1 MSPTNPHRWRIAWA
15 LAVTQTVGYGVLYY
29 SFGVFVSPMEA
40 EFGWSR
46 DQTSLAF
53 SLALLVSGL
62 ASVPVGHLVDRYG
75 GRGLLS
81 LGSLLAG
88 GLLLAWS
95 QIQSLTGL
103 YLVWLGMGVAIS
115 AVLYEVAFAVI
126 AVWFGNDR
134 PRAMLIVTMVA
145 GLASTVFV
153 PLANS
158 LLEVSGWRTA
168 VQILAVLLWVVCLP
182 LHLWVVRNPTHG
194 STHTRASHSGSAT
207 PLTLDANFW
216 WLTLSMALVRMAFS
230 GLAAH
235 LVPLLLEEGYTP
247 ALAAAAAGTVGAMQ
261 LLGRIVFTP
270 LSRKFAL
277 SRLTALNVAAH
288 GLGLL
293 ALGWVPG
300 WLGLGIFVV
309 LFGSTNGAITLA
321 RAALVGQTFPVT
333 QFGRINGRI
342 ALAVA
347 LGAATAPY
355 LAGSLHTA
363 SGNYQSTLLLLSV
376 TTLLAALAVDRVRPR
391 SV

>member
-1 MSPTNPHRWRIAWA
+1 MTDPHRWRIAWA

-29 SFGVFVSPMEA
+29 TFGVFVTPMET
-40 EFGWSR
+40 EFGWTR

-53 SLALLVSGL
+53 SLALVISGL

-75 GRGLLS
+75 GQGLLS
-81 LGSLLAG
+81 LGSLIAG
-88 GLLLAWS
+88 GLVWAWGQIDSLA
-95 QIQSLTGL
+95 GL
-103 YLVWLGMGVAIS
+103 YLVWLGMGIAFS

-126 AVWFGNDR
+126 AVWFTTDR

-145 GLASTVFV
+145 GLASTIFV
-153 PLANS
+153 PLATS
-158 LLEVSGWRTA
+158 LLTEFYWRDA
-168 VQILAVLLWVVCLP
+168 LQILAMILWAICLP
-182 LHLWVVRNPTHG
+182 LHLWVVRNPARPPSHPSKG
-194 STHTRASHSGSAT
+194 SHLPST
-207 PLTLDANFW
+207 PITLDANFW

-230 GLAAH
+230 GMAAH
-235 LVPLLLEEGYTP
+235 LVPLLLEAGYGTG
-247 ALAAAAAGTVGAMQ
+247 LAAAAAGTVGAMQ

-270 LSRKFAL
+270 MSRKYPL
-277 SRLTALNVAAH
+277 SRLTTLNVAAH

-293 ALGWVPG
+293 ALGWIPG

-347 LGAATAPY
+347 LGAAVAPY

-391 SV
+391 SD